1 MTYSLV
7 GLLLYLSANNMNR
20 ITKVLALFLLLLP
33 GFLYGI
39 DKRQCQFA
47 QHGILSLVGS
57 ILGWSTQHSIQTEQA
72 FLDVDSTADL
82 LDPSIEKEN
91 VEVLIAKV
99 DHQSALDAG
108 RKEKAGK
115 KENEISWQSKR
126 PKFLKITSKNGA
138 LFGIPVAQFS
148 NELWLLRNDGA
159 IQRVSRDHI
168 LKETITSVPFE
179 PISLPS
185 LVVEL
190 RKEFGAG
197 FQVRAEQPYVFVTQS
212 KNASQWVERFRNLN
226 ASLKQYS
233 RKYDLNCSSLD
244 FPLIAIVLGSE
255 SEFRQYAQAQQ
266 ENIPSNCAGF
276 YSQRDNRIVLFEDAN
291 KVSRQEVLDT
301 ICHEAIHQLAFNMG
315 LHKRC
320 SGTPMWLAE
329 GFATIFEAPAYSA
342 PNSDGRSR
350 WPASR
355 KSTCLAL
362 LENDTRLY
370 SLVDSL
376 LRNDNVFK
384 NEPELAYA
392 VSWAIAHHLSTNSP
406 REFAD
411 YLHQIGQLPSLVDF
425 SAEDRWTHFR
435 SNFKVEM
442 PQLIRQLKNH
452 LRSL

>member
-1 MTYSLV
+1 MTYSFSSS
-7 GLLLYLSANNMNR
+7 LLSFTANNMNR
-20 ITKVLALFLLLLP
+20 TTKVLLVFLFLLPGLLYS
-33 GFLYGI
+33 LN
-39 DKRQCQFA
+39 KQQTRFA
-47 QHGILSLVGS
+47 QQGILSIAGM
-57 ILGWSTQHSIQTEQA
+57 ILGWNAEQNSQA
-72 FLDVDSTADL
+72 GELFLDIDSMADFL
-82 LDPSIEKEN
+82 GQPVENEK
-91 VEVLIAKV
+91 VEVLIAKIDPDSTLNV
-99 DHQSALDAG
+99 SIQ
-108 RKEKAGK
+108 ET
-115 KENEISWQSKR
+115 KENGISWQSSR
-126 PKFLKITSKNGA
+126 PPFLQMDTTNGT

-148 NELWLLRNDGA
+148 DESWLMRNDGA
-159 IQRVSRDHI
+159 IQRISRDHI
-168 LKETITSVPFE
+168 LRETITSIPFE
-179 PISLPS
+179 PVSLQN
-185 LVVEL
+185 LVAEL

-197 FQVRAEQPYVFVTQS
+197 FQVRAEHPYVFVTQS
-212 KNASQWVERFRNLN
+212 KNASQWAERFRNLN

-233 RKYDLNCSSLD
+233 RKYALNCSSLD

-255 SEFRQYAQAQQ
+255 SEFRQYARAQQ
-266 ENIPSNCAGF
+266 ADIPPNCGGF
-276 YSQRDNRIVLFEDAN
+276 YSQRDNRIVLFEDSN
-291 KVSRQEVLDT
+291 KVSRQEVHDT

-329 GFATIFEAPAYSA
+329 GFATIFEAPAYAS

-355 KSTCLAL
+355 KGTWLSL
-362 LENDTRLY
+362 LEDDTRLH

-392 VSWAIAHHLSTNSP
+392 VSWGLAHHLSTNSP

-425 SAEDRWTHFR
+425 SAEDRWSHFR
-435 SNFKVEM
+435 STFKIEM
-442 PQLIRQLKNH
+442 PQLIRQLKSH

>member
-1 MTYSLV
+1 MDT
-7 GLLLYLSANNMNR
+7 
-20 ITKVLALFLLLLP
+20 T
-33 GFLYGI
+33 
-39 DKRQCQFA
+39 
-47 QHGILSLVGS
+47 
-57 ILGWSTQHSIQTEQA
+57 
-72 FLDVDSTADL
+72 
-82 LDPSIEKEN
+82 
-91 VEVLIAKV
+91 
-99 DHQSALDAG
+99 
-108 RKEKAGK
+108 
-115 KENEISWQSKR
+115 
-126 PKFLKITSKNGA
+126 NGA

-148 NELWLLRNDGA
+148 DESWLMRNDGA
-159 IQRVSRDHI
+159 IQRVSREHI

-179 PISLPS
+179 PISLQS

-233 RKYDLNCSSLD
+233 RKYGLNCSSLD

-255 SEFRQYAQAQQ
+255 SEFRQYAQSQQ
-266 ENIPSNCAGF
+266 ASIPPNCGGF
-276 YSQRDNRIVLFEDAN
+276 YSQRDNRIVLFEDA
-291 KVSRQEVLDT
+291 KIVSRQEVQDT

-329 GFATIFEAPAYSA
+329 GFATIFEAPAYSS

-355 KSTCLAL
+355 KATCIAL
-362 LENDTRLY
+362 LENDAILY
-370 SLVDSL
+370 RLVDSL
-376 LRNDNVFK
+376 LRNDNVFR
-384 NEPELAYA
+384 NEPDLAYA
-392 VSWAIAHHLSTNSP
+392 VSWGIAHHLSTNSP

-425 SAEDRWTHFR
+425 SAEDRWLHFR
-435 SNFKVEM
+435 STFKVEM
-442 PQLIRQLKNH
+442 PQLIRQLKSH

>member
-1 MTYSLV
+1 MTYSLAV
-7 GLLLYLSANNMNR
+7 LSLSFAANNMNR
-20 ITKVLALFLLLLP
+20 ITKVLLLFTLLLP
-33 GFLYGI
+33 GCIYGI
-39 DKRQCQFA
+39 NKRQRELGQDFT
-47 QHGILSLVGS
+47 LSIVGL
-57 ILGWSTQHSIQTEQA
+57 ILGWNTPQSNQMVPVG
-72 FLDVDSTADL
+72 LDTDSTSEQL
-82 LDPSIEKEN
+82 GPSKENQN

-99 DHQSALDAG
+99 DHQSTPDATRKLDAD
-108 RKEKAGK
+108 K
-115 KENEISWQSKR
+115 KENEISWQSRR
-126 PKFLKITSKNGA
+126 PPFLKMETTNGT

-148 NELWLLRNDGA
+148 DESWLMRNDGA
-159 IQRVSRDHI
+159 IQRVSREHI

-179 PISLPS
+179 PISLQS

-212 KNASQWVERFRNLN
+212 KHASQWVERFRNLN

-266 ENIPSNCAGF
+266 ANIPPNCGGF
-276 YSQRDNRIVLFEDAN
+276 YSQRDNRIVLFEDA
-291 KVSRQEVLDT
+291 KIVSRQEVQDT

-329 GFATIFEAPAYSA
+329 GFATIFEAPAYSS

-355 KSTCLAL
+355 KATCIAL
-362 LENDTRLY
+362 LENDANLY
-370 SLVDSL
+370 RLVDSL

-384 NEPELAYA
+384 NEPDLAYA
-392 VSWAIAHHLSTNSP
+392 VSWGIAHHLSTNSP

-425 SAEDRWTHFR
+425 SAEDRWLHFR
-435 SNFKVEM
+435 STFKVEM
-442 PQLIRQLKNH
+442 PQLIRQLKSH